1 MALQI
6 KYMFTHQS
14 IVSVMKSL
22 YMYIA
27 LMYLITL
34 TFDDVT
40 VSGWLSG

>member
-6 KYMFTHQS
+6 KYMLTHQS

-22 YMYIA
+22 YIA

-34 TFDDVT
+34 IFDDVT
-40 VSGWLSG
+40 VPGWLSG